1 MLSRRLG
8 GRCDSQGG
16 GRKQKRHSGAQTQKQ
31 QANKQTNK
39 QRHRQHADTDRLIDR
54 QTDCQTDVIRW
65 QKVALHPLLSTRIG
79 SGADLRALR
88 QKSST
93 SMDTAVN
100 TVIACLYIS
109 CDCIS
114 ARPNSRDPLN
124 ASFRL
129 QKVAL
134 HPLLSTHMIHCLLP
148 PSLQLNRVS
157 YFLIALLPANFPYLA
172 PCASSPL
179 LTPSCVSAVCGQMW
193 GWTLAPEC
201 LDVPCVA
208 QAWFLASS

>member
-1 MLSRRLG
+1 MPSRRLG
-8 GRCDSQGG
+8 GRYDSQRG
-16 GRKQKRHSGAQTQKQ
+16 GRKQKRQTGAQTQKQ
-31 QANKQTNK
+31 QATNRQTEI
-39 QRHRQHADTDRLIDR
+39 QAACRDRQIDR
-54 QTDCQTDVIRW
+54 QTDCETDVIRW

-93 SMDTAVN
+93 SVDTAVN

-114 ARPNSRDPLN
+114 ARPNSRDPLS

-134 HPLLSTHMIHCLLP
+134 HPLLSTRMVHFLSP
-148 PSLQLNRVS
+148 PLLQLNRVS
-157 YFLIALLPANFPYLA
+157 YFLIALLPANFPYMA

-201 LDVPCVA
+201 LDVPCEA

>member
-31 QANKQTNK
+31 QANKQTEI
-39 QRHRQHADTDRLIDR
+39 QAACRDRQTDR

-65 QKVALHPLLSTRIG
+65 QKVALHPLLSTHIG

-93 SMDTAVN
+93 SVDTAVN

-114 ARPNSRDPLN
+114 VRPNSRDPLS

-134 HPLLSTHMIHCLLP
+134 HPLLSTHMIHFLSP

-208 QAWFLASS
+208 QA

>member
-1 MLSRRLG
+1 MPSRRLG
-8 GRCDSQGG
+8 GHYDSQRG
-16 GRKQKRHSGAQTQKQ
+16 GRKQKRQTGAQTQKQ
-31 QANKQTNK
+31 QANKQAGI
-39 QRHRQHADTDRLIDR
+39 HA
-54 QTDCQTDVIRW
+54 
-65 QKVALHPLLSTRIG
+65 
-79 SGADLRALR
+79 
-88 QKSST
+88 
-93 SMDTAVN
+93 SMW
-100 TVIACLYIS
+100 VIACLYTS

-114 ARPNSRDPLN
+114 VRLNSRDPLS

-134 HPLLSTHMIHCLLP
+134 HPLLSTHMIHFLSP

-208 QAWFLASS
+208 QA